1 MTIGDRKLYV
11 YPTLKG
17 LVKEGK
23 EVREAFKRI
32 GPDVVCLSLSDREV
46 AEVRLSLKEE
56 RQSEEDYIPES
67 RRVEPIDDDEEGDDE
82 DDGDEDEDDEE
93 PDEDEEVTTPAGIV
107 PRRVVAEALDEP
119 FHPDIV
125 AADAAARSD
134 QIFISDTDMTYSR
147 KLAAFGDVELP
158 PPAFMEA
165 VRAAD
170 RAGVPVEPIDLDD
183 DQYTRVF
190 CDHVSYW
197 QLVRH
202 SRRVK
207 RMRRG
212 LRARSPEEMAME
224 WDRRVRVLKGFD
236 IVERERERRM
246 AAGLV
251 GMLERHKKV
260 LAVIELPRV
269 GGTLE
274 ELASRVKA

>member
-32 GPDVVCLSLSDREV
+32 SPDIVCLSISDREL

-56 RQSEEDYIPES
+56 RRSEEDYVPES
-67 RRVEPIDDDEEGDDE
+67 RRVQPVGEAEEGDDE
-82 DDGDEDEDDEE
+82 EGEDDDDLDEDDE
-93 PDEDEEVTTPAGIV
+93 VMAPAGV
-107 PRRVVAEALDEP
+107 VSRRSVDEALDEP

-134 QIFISDTDMTYSR
+134 QVFVSDTDMTYSR

-158 PPAFMEA
+158 PPAFMA
-165 VRAAD
+165 VVRAAD
-170 RAGVPVEPIDLDD
+170 RAGVPVDPVDLDD

-202 SRRVK
+202 SRKVK
-207 RMRRG
+207 GMRRR
-212 LRARSPEEMAME
+212 LRARTPEEMALE
-224 WDRRVRVLKGFD
+224 WDRRIRALKGFD
-236 IVERERERRM
+236 VVERERERRI

-251 GMLERHKKV
+251 GALERHRSV
-260 LAVIELPRV
+260 LAVIDLPRV
-269 GGTLE
+269 DGTLE
-274 ELASRVKA
+274 ELASRVRY

>member
-260 LAVIELPRV
+260 LAIIDLPRV